1 MNARTAVLACIL
13 LGLSLVTEARLL
25 LSDVGLTLS
34 KKEAA
39 ALVESSRRASQHHPS
54 AIVHDHLKPSKDGKC
69 PYGYVIMGEDSKTGT
84 PRIKDRK
91 GYWCERSDKIHT
103 IFEYQKMHSMDPEG
117 TQKAKDVTDNENPH
131 KEFNSVKSKNVAEED
146 DSNARAEADKVAAI
160 GDAKTR
166 EVLDEADVE
175 FEKAN
180 FEDANHSKLK
190 L

>member
-1 MNARTAVLACIL
+1 MNARNLLLACLL
-13 LGLSLVTEARLL
+13 LGVSVATQARLL
-25 LSDVGLTLS
+25 LADVGLKLS

-39 ALVESSRRASQHHPS
+39 ELVESTRRTSQHHPS
-54 AIVHDHLKPSKDGKC
+54 AIVHDHLKPTKDGKC

-84 PRIKDRK
+84 PRIKDRN

-117 TQKAKDVTDNENPH
+117 TQKAKDVTDNENPDLD
-131 KEFNSVKSKNVAEED
+131 FNSVKSKTVAEED
-146 DSNARAEADKVAAI
+146 DSNARSEADKVAAI
-160 GDAKTR
+160 GEAKTK

-175 FEKAN
+175 FELAN
-180 FEDANHSKLK
+180 FEDPHHSALK